1 MAGRRGAVLSIES
14 TSVQDY
20 VKAVYAFTEWQDTA
34 MTATHLAARLS
45 VANSSVTGMV
55 AKLVDLGLADH
66 RKYGPIAL
74 TPSGRTLALAMVRR
88 HRLIETFLVTELGYG
103 WDEVHDEAELL
114 EHTVSDAFIE
124 RLDAK
129 LGRPRRDPHGDPI
142 PAADGTVE
150 YPPAYRLDGVDD
162 GHAGRLVRVSD
173 EDPDVLRLLDRHG
186 IGLDAELRL
195 GRPGAGPLL
204 ELHVAAPGDGG
215 NAGDTGPD
223 AAAPVPRTLT
233 VDTALA
239 RALWIATTVPHE
251 GCTAG
256 APR

>member
-1 MAGRRGAVLSIES
+1 MRSSAARGA
-14 TSVQDY
+14 TP
-20 VKAVYAFTEWQDTA
+20 
-34 MTATHLAARLS
+34 
-45 VANSSVTGMV
+45 TG
-55 AKLVDLGLADH
+55 
-66 RKYGPIAL
+66 
-74 TPSGRTLALAMVRR
+74 TPS
-88 HRLIETFLVTELGYG
+88 
-103 WDEVHDEAELL
+103 
-114 EHTVSDAFIE
+114 
-124 RLDAK
+124 
-129 LGRPRRDPHGDPI
+129 RPPTAPSSIH
-142 PAADGTVE
+142 A
-150 YPPAYRLDGVDD
+150 AYRLDGVDD

-251 GCTAG
+251 GCTSRRAAVTRPAG
-256 APR
+256 CAPTVGRATAPARSPLGRARS